1 MKEMSEAN
9 INLGKLE
16 NTHEISPVFLQ
27 RAILVAVL
35 SFVFFMVMLFAFYI
49 RQNIGYFLLSTAFLM
64 VYVLTMFGWLML
76 RKNSLK
82 IYENGIS
89 YKKFKAHWE
98 DIKEIVS
105 ADKKSYEI
113 RKINGET
120 IILTDAIQGLEQ
132 IIAEIKTRIS

>member
-1 MKEMSEAN
+1 
-9 INLGKLE
+9 
-16 NTHEISPVFLQ
+16 
-27 RAILVAVL
+27 
-35 SFVFFMVMLFAFYI
+35 
-49 RQNIGYFLLSTAFLM
+49 
-64 VYVLTMFGWLML
+64 MFGWLML

-132 IIAEIKTRIS
+132 IIAEIKTRISW